1 MAADMSDENE
11 LPSNS
16 ERFRTMAER
25 IDHNKDAGFGGA
37 CVFVPPQGMGDPIE
51 ILILDTG
58 SEAAQFYSTVATR
71 LQLALDKM
79 QSQNQASGIY
89 GRR

>member
-1 MAADMSDENE
+1 MSDETQ
-11 LPSNS
+11 LPTNS
-16 ERFRTMAER
+16 ERFRKMAER

-37 CVFVPPQGMGDPIE
+37 CVFIPPQGMGEPIE
-51 ILILDTG
+51 ILILDSA

-71 LQLALDKM
+71 LQITLDKM
-79 QSQNQASGIY
+79 QNQTAQAF

>member
-1 MAADMSDENE
+1 MNDETQ

-16 ERFRTMAER
+16 ERFRKMAER

-71 LQLALDKM
+71 LQIALDKLTN
-79 QSQNQASGIY
+79 QNQAAGVY

>member
-1 MAADMSDENE
+1 MNDETQ

-16 ERFRTMAER
+16 ERFRKMAER

-37 CVFVPPQGMGDPIE
+37 CVFVPPQGMGEPIE

-58 SEAAQFYSTVATR
+58 SEVAQFYSTVATR
-71 LQLALDKM
+71 LQIALDKM
-79 QSQNQASGIY
+79 QNQNQVAGVY

>member
-1 MAADMSDENE
+1 MNDETQP
-11 LPSNS
+11 PSNADY
-16 ERFRTMAER
+16 FRKMADR

-37 CVFVPPQGMGDPIE
+37 CVFIPPQGMGEPIE

-71 LQLALDKM
+71 LQIALEKL
-79 QSQNQASGIY
+79 QSQNQMAGTY

>member
-1 MAADMSDENE
+1 MSDETQT
-11 LPSNS
+11 PSNADY
-16 ERFRTMAER
+16 FRKMADR

-37 CVFVPPQGMGDPIE
+37 CVFIPPQGMGEPIE

-71 LQLALDKM
+71 LQITLDKL
-79 QSQNQASGIY
+79 QSQNQVAGTY

>member
-1 MAADMSDENE
+1 MNDETQ

-16 ERFRTMAER
+16 ERFRKMAER

-37 CVFVPPQGMGDPIE
+37 CVFVPPQGMGEPIE

-58 SEAAQFYSTVATR
+58 SEVAQFYSTVATR
-71 LQLALDKM
+71 LQIALDKM
-79 QSQNQASGIY
+79 QNQNAAAGVY

>member
-1 MAADMSDENE
+1 
-11 LPSNS
+11 
-16 ERFRTMAER
+16 MAER

-58 SEAAQFYSTVATR
+58 SEVAQFYSAVASRIERAMETLR
-71 LQLALDKM
+71 Q
-79 QSQNQASGIY
+79 QNQAASVY

>member
-1 MAADMSDENE
+1 MNDETE

-16 ERFRTMAER
+16 ARFRKMAER

-58 SEAAQFYSTVATR
+58 SEAAQFYAAVATR
-71 LQLALDKM
+71 LQLALDKL
-79 QSQNQASGIY
+79 QNQNQSAF